1 MMQLQ
6 VFPTYNNLPAA
17 LFREHTVIVV
27 DVLRATTCMIYAAAA
42 GAEKIIP
49 VEEVE
54 EAVLIAQTIG
64 KGGALL
70 AGERNSLP
78 IPSFDL
84 GNSPAGFTP
93 QLVKGKTVIMTTT
106 NGTHAIHAARDA
118 SEVLIGAL
126 VNRTAVAKAALKSGR
141 SIIILCA
148 GTRGRFSTDDI
159 IAAGGIITAID
170 DNTDAAIE
178 RNDLADVSKYLFER
192 WNQGQFDVFDYTLH
206 IRNLL
211 ELGLEGDI
219 KDCLS
224 CDVFDVVP
232 AYKNGIVVKN

>member
-1 MMQLQ
+1 MQLQ
-6 VFPTYNNLPAA
+6 VFPTYNNLQAA
-17 LFREHTVIVV
+17 LFRDQTVIVV

-42 GAEKIIP
+42 DAAKIIP

-54 EAVLIAQTIG
+54 EAVLIAKTIG
-64 KGGALL
+64 KSGAVL

-93 QLVKGKTVIMTTT
+93 QIVAGKTVIITTT
-106 NGTHAIHAARDA
+106 NGTHAIHTARDA
-118 SEVLIGAL
+118 AEVLIGAL

-141 SIIILCA
+141 DIIILCA

-159 IAAGGIITAID
+159 IAAGGII
-170 DNTDAAIE
+170 AALDENATQTIE
-178 RNDLADVSKYLFER
+178 RNDMADVSKYLFDR
-192 WNQGQFDVFDYTLH
+192 WNQGKFDVTKNTLH

-211 ELGLEGDI
+211 ELGLERDV

-224 CDVFDVVP
+224 SDVFDVVP
-232 AYKNGIVVKN
+232 VYKNGIVIKS

>member
-1 MMQLQ
+1 MLLQ

-17 LFREHTVIVV
+17 LFRDHTVIVV

-42 GAEKIIP
+42 GADKIIP

-54 EAVLIAQTIG
+54 EAVLIAKTIG
-64 KGGALL
+64 KVGAVL

-93 QLVKGKTVIMTTT
+93 ELVQGKAVIITTT
-106 NGTHAIHAARDA
+106 NGTYAIHAARDA

-126 VNRTAVAKAALKSGR
+126 VNRTAVAKAALKTGR
-141 SIIILCA
+141 DIIILCA

-159 IAAGGIITAID
+159 IAAGGIITALD
-170 DNTDAAIE
+170 ENTEEAIE
-178 RNDLADVSKYLFER
+178 RNDLAGVSKYLFER
-192 WNQGQFDVFDYTLH
+192 WNQGQFDAPQNTLH
-206 IRNLL
+206 LRNLL
-211 ELGLEGDI
+211 ALGLEDDI

-232 AYKNGIVVKN
+232 VYINGIVIKS